1 MTAKKQYTDAQ
12 YKKFL
17 YTPFSSSY
25 GCSED
30 RIINWLLSAHPP
42 IVSNFGLNRSNLK
55 NTYFPYIKKH
65 LGKGAYT
72 IFTGIL
78 CAEGATGG
86 IGWINY
92 TARYGSPYNQ
102 LKQDVVYIKGLLRS
116 KYAGLN
122 QWAPEMGHV
131 SVNATGQKIFRGL
144 PKYSTGMYYM
154 QATLAGNICCWNS
167 YYTNGPAG
175 SYPGNPYDYIINMIK
190 KCGGKPFAGLND
202 GGSGTGGNGGSGSD
216 ELIKLPKAVYLNNSE
231 FSVLGVHFR
240 RYRNWLFIKY
250 PFNVSGVGGDGGSGG
265 SDAKGSSEDLYKK
278 VLKVYNA
285 THGHGLVY
293 RMWRPAGDPDKTG
306 WSDCSGMVGWLFHTI
321 YPSLWNYGR
330 INTGTILAFAKR
342 KNAVVWHGSQ
352 AELIKHMDVVK
363 HGDYIVMGNEPTC
376 GAGIYSHVVWCYEGD
391 GANAKICS
399 MEPAG
404 WLKHPLHYFLKNW
417 WVPVTEHPYMYVCRL
432 K

>member
-1 MTAKKQYTDAQ
+1 MVYKKEYTNKQYH
-12 YKKFL
+12 KFL
-17 YTPFSSSY
+17 ETPFSSSY
-25 GCSED
+25 GCDED
-30 RIINWLLSAHPP
+30 KVIHYYLRNHPP
-42 IVSNFGLNRSNLK
+42 IVSNFGLNYNNLK
-55 NTYFPYIKKH
+55 NTYIPYVKKH

-72 IFTGIL
+72 IFLGL
-78 CAEGATGG
+78 QLRGAEGPTGG
-86 IGWINY
+86 LGWINHE
-92 TARYGSPYNQ
+92 ARYGSPYNQ
-102 LKQDVVYIKGLLRS
+102 LNQDVAYIKQLLNS
-116 KYAGLN
+116 KAWGVN
-122 QWAPEMGHV
+122 HWAPE
-131 SVNATGQKIFRGL
+131 TGSCTLEKDAYTTFSHLHKGD
-144 PKYSTGMYYM
+144 TGMYYM
-154 QATLAGNICCWNS
+154 QATLAGNACVWNHAWS
-167 YYTNGPAG
+167 MTQYF
-175 SYPGNPYDYIINMIK
+175 GNPYDVIIDMIK
-190 KCGGKPFAGLND
+190 ACGGKPFAGLND
-202 GGSGTGGNGGSGSD
+202 GGSGTGGNSGSGAD
-216 ELIKLPKAVYLNNSE
+216 ETIKLPKAVYLNNSE

-250 PFNVSGVGGDGGSGG
+250 PFNVSGIGDGGSGGG

-278 VLKVYNA
+278 VLKVFNA
-285 THGHGLVY
+285 THGRGLAY
-293 RMWRPAGDPDKTG
+293 QMWRPAGDPDKTG

-321 YPSLWNYGR
+321 YPSLWNNGR
-330 INTGTILAFAKR
+330 LNTGTILAFAKR

-417 WVPVTEHPYMYVCRL
+417 WVPVSEHPYMYVCRL